1 MKSASGEGGYER
13 LSEQAAAHPAGSAEG
28 GMKRREFIG
37 FLTGA
42 AVAGPIVMFAP
53 VAAVTGGKIARVGL
67 LTLSSPDQ
75 AVGKIAAFREGMS
88 ELGYQE
94 DHNIVYEVRFAEGRI
109 DRLAALAIELLQANV
124 DVIVPSGYPAI
135 RAVQKE
141 TKTLPI
147 VVAIMSDPVE
157 EGFAASYARPGG
169 NITGLAF
176 QDADLTT
183 KRLEILKEVVPSLS
197 RVAVLWDRGMPASLL
212 KVTESAAQALGLTL
226 EVLPVAD
233 SLELDKAFDAV
244 PGSKAQAVFQVASP
258 RFAAQRGA
266 IAKLAIEKGMP
277 AACEQRDF
285 SISGCLVSYGPSFD
299 AMYRRAAYYVDKIL
313 KGAKPADLPIEQ
325 PTKFELVIN
334 LRTAKALSLNI
345 SPALLSRADEVIE

>member
-1 MKSASGEGGYER
+1 MR
-13 LSEQAAAHPAGSAEG
+13 
-28 GMKRREFIG
+28 RREFMG
-37 FLTGA
+37 FMSAA
-42 AVAGPIVMFAP
+42 AVAGPIVTFAP
-53 VAAVTGGKIARVGL
+53 VAALTAGKIARVGL
-67 LTLSSPDQ
+67 LTHSFPDLF
-75 AVGKIAAFREGMS
+75 VGKLAAFREGMS
-88 ELGYQE
+88 ELGYRE
-94 DHNIVYEVRFAEGRI
+94 DQNIVYEARFAEGRI
-109 DRLAALAIELLQANV
+109 DRLAGLAIELLRANV
-124 DVIVPSGYPAI
+124 DVIVPAGYPVI

-147 VVAIMSDPVE
+147 VVAVMSDPVE

-197 RVAVLWDRGMPASLL
+197 HVAVLWDRGMPASLL
-212 KVTESAAQALGLTL
+212 KITQSAAAALRLTL

-233 SLELDKAFDAV
+233 SLELDKVFDTV
-244 PGSKAQAVFQVASP
+244 PGSKAQAVFQVSSP
-258 RFAAQRGA
+258 LFAALRGA
-266 IAKLAIEKGMP
+266 IAKLAIEKNMP
-277 AACEQRDF
+277 MACEQRDF

-325 PTKFELVIN
+325 PTKFEFVIN
-334 LRTAKALSLNI
+334 LRTAKALGLTM
-345 SPALLSRADEVIE
+345 PPTLLARADEVIE

>member
-1 MKSASGEGGYER
+1 MR
-13 LSEQAAAHPAGSAEG
+13 
-28 GMKRREFIG
+28 RREFIG
-37 FLTGA
+37 LLSSA

-53 VAAVTGGKIARVGL
+53 VAAVTAGKIARVGL

-157 EGFAASYARPGG
+157 EGFAASY
-169 NITGLAF
+169 L
-176 QDADLTT
+176 
-183 KRLEILKEVVPSLS
+183 
-197 RVAVLWDRGMPASLL
+197 
-212 KVTESAAQALGLTL
+212 AQA
-226 EVLPVAD
+226 
-233 SLELDKAFDAV
+233 
-244 PGSKAQAVFQVASP
+244 
-258 RFAAQRGA
+258 A
-266 IAKLAIEKGMP
+266 IL
-277 AACEQRDF
+277 
-285 SISGCLVSYGPSFD
+285 L
-299 AMYRRAAYYVDKIL
+299 
-313 KGAKPADLPIEQ
+313 
-325 PTKFELVIN
+325 
-334 LRTAKALSLNI
+334 
-345 SPALLSRADEVIE
+345 ALLFKMPI

>member
-53 VAAVTGGKIARVGL
+53 VAAVTAGKIARAGL

-75 AVGKIAAFREGMS
+75 AVGKIASFREGMS

-197 RVAVLWDRGMPASLL
+197 RVAVLWDRGN
-212 KVTESAAQALGLTL
+212 
-226 EVLPVAD
+226 
-233 SLELDKAFDAV
+233 
-244 PGSKAQAVFQVASP
+244 
-258 RFAAQRGA
+258 
-266 IAKLAIEKGMP
+266 
-277 AACEQRDF
+277 ACEFAKGNGIGGAGFRINFGGVARRGFVGARQGIRRRARKQ
-285 SISGCLVSYGPSFD
+285 SAGRISGRVS
-299 AMYRRAAYYVDKIL
+299 ALCRA
-313 KGAKPADLPIEQ
+313 
-325 PTKFELVIN
+325 TWSN
-334 LRTAKALSLNI
+334 C
-345 SPALLSRADEVIE
+345 EVGH

>member
-1 MKSASGEGGYER
+1 
-13 LSEQAAAHPAGSAEG
+13 
-28 GMKRREFIG
+28 MKRREFIG

-53 VAAVTGGKIARVGL
+53 VAAVTAGKIARVGL

-124 DVIVPSGYPAI
+124 DVIVPAGYPVI
-135 RAVQKE
+135 RAIQKQ

-176 QDADLTT
+176 QDAELIT

-197 RVAVLWDRGMPASLL
+197 HVAALWDPGMPASLL
-212 KVTESAAQALGLTL
+212 TATESTAHALGLTL
-226 EVLPVAD
+226 KVLPAGN
-233 SLELDKAFDAV
+233 LMEIGKAFDAL
-244 PGSKAQAVFQVASP
+244 GSNTQAVFEISSP
-258 RFAAQRGA
+258 RFAATRIA
-266 IAKLAIEKGMP
+266 IAASALKKGMP
-277 AACEQRDF
+277 AACEEREF
-285 SISGCLVSYGPSFD
+285 AAAGCLVSYGPSFG
-299 AMYRRAAYYVDKIL
+299 AMFRRAAYYVDKIL
-313 KGAKPADLPIEQ
+313 KGTRPADLPIEQ
-325 PTKFELVIN
+325 PSKFELVIN
-334 LRTAKALSLNI
+334 LKTAKALGLTVA
-345 SPALLSRADEVIE
+345 PGLLSRADEVIE

>member
-1 MKSASGEGGYER
+1 MR
-13 LSEQAAAHPAGSAEG
+13 
-28 GMKRREFIG
+28 RREFIG
-37 FLTGA
+37 LLSSA

-53 VAAVTGGKIARVGL
+53 VAAMTAGKIARVGL

-147 VVAIMSDPVE
+147 VVAIMSDPE

-212 KVTESAAQALGLTL
+212 KETEWAG
-226 EVLPVAD
+226 
-233 SLELDKAFDAV
+233 
-244 PGSKAQAVFQVASP
+244 AVFVL
-258 RFAAQRGA
+258 
-266 IAKLAIEKGMP
+266 I
-277 AACEQRDF
+277 
-285 SISGCLVSYGPSFD
+285 
-299 AMYRRAAYYVDKIL
+299 
-313 KGAKPADLPIEQ
+313 
-325 PTKFELVIN
+325 
-334 LRTAKALSLNI
+334 
-345 SPALLSRADEVIE
+345 

>member
-1 MKSASGEGGYER
+1 MR
-13 LSEQAAAHPAGSAEG
+13 
-28 GMKRREFIG
+28 RREFIG
-37 FLTGA
+37 LLSSS

-53 VAAVTGGKIARVGL
+53 VAAMTAGKIARVGL

-75 AVGKIAAFREGMS
+75 AAGKIATFREGMS

-94 DHNIVYEVRFAEGRI
+94 DHNMVYEVRFAEGRI

-147 VVAIMSDPVE
+147 VVAIMSDPVG
-157 EGFAASYARPGG
+157 EGFATSYARPGG
-169 NITGLAF
+169 NITRLAF

-183 KRLEILKEVVPSLS
+183 TRLEILKEVVPSLS
-197 RVAVLWDRGMPASLL
+197 HVAVLWYRGMPASLL
-212 KVTESAAQALGLTL
+212 KVTKSAAQALGLTL

-233 SLELDKAFDAV
+233 SLQLEKAFDTV

-258 RFAAQRGA
+258 CFAAQRGA
-266 IAKLAIEKGMP
+266 I
-277 AACEQRDF
+277 
-285 SISGCLVSYGPSFD
+285 
-299 AMYRRAAYYVDKIL
+299 
-313 KGAKPADLPIEQ
+313 
-325 PTKFELVIN
+325 
-334 LRTAKALSLNI
+334 
-345 SPALLSRADEVIE
+345 

>member
-1 MKSASGEGGYER
+1 MR
-13 LSEQAAAHPAGSAEG
+13 
-28 GMKRREFIG
+28 RREFIG
-37 FLTGA
+37 FLSGA
-42 AVAGPIVMFAP
+42 AVAGPIVISAP
-53 VAAVTGGKIARVGL
+53 VAALIAGKIARVGL
-67 LTLSSPDQ
+67 LMLASPDQ
-75 AVGKIAAFREGMS
+75 FVGKLAAFREGMS
-88 ELGYQE
+88 ELGYRENQ
-94 DHNIVYEVRFAEGRI
+94 NIVYELRFAEGRI
-109 DRLAALAIELLQANV
+109 DRLAALARELLQANL
-124 DVIVPSGYPAI
+124 DLIVPAGYPAI

-147 VVAIMSDPVE
+147 VVAIMSDPVG

-197 RVAVLWDRGMPASLL
+197 HVAVLWDRGMPASLL
-212 KVTESAAQALGLTL
+212 KVTLSAAQALRLTL

-233 SLELDKAFDAV
+233 SLELEKAFDAV
-244 PGSKAQAVFQVASP
+244 PGSKAQAVFQVSSP

-266 IAKLAIEKGMP
+266 IAKLGIEKSMP
-277 AACEQRDF
+277 TACAQRDF

-325 PTKFELVIN
+325 PTKFEFVIN
-334 LRTAKALSLNI
+334 LRTAKALGLTM
-345 SPALLSRADEVIE
+345 PPTLLARADEVIE

>member
-1 MKSASGEGGYER
+1 MR
-13 LSEQAAAHPAGSAEG
+13 
-28 GMKRREFIG
+28 RREFIG
-37 FLTGA
+37 LLSSS

-53 VAAVTGGKIARVGL
+53 VAAVTAGKIARVGL

-109 DRLAALAIELLQANV
+109 DRLAALAKELLQANV

-183 KRLEILKEVVPSLS
+183 KRLEILKEIVPSLS
-197 RVAVLWDRGMPASLL
+197 HVAALWDPGMPASLL
-212 KVTESAAQALGLTL
+212 AATESTAHALGLTL
-226 EVLPVAD
+226 KVLPAGN
-233 SLELDKAFDAV
+233 LTEIGKAFDALE
-244 PGSKAQAVFQVASP
+244 SKSQALFEISSP
-258 RFAAQRGA
+258 RFAAARVA
-266 IAKLAIEKGMP
+266 IAASALKKDLP
-277 AACEQRDF
+277 TACEEREF
-285 SISGCLVSYGPSFD
+285 AAAGCL
-299 AMYRRAAYYVDKIL
+299 
-313 KGAKPADLPIEQ
+313 
-325 PTKFELVIN
+325 
-334 LRTAKALSLNI
+334 
-345 SPALLSRADEVIE
+345 